1 MQKEKYKIQAKKTID
16 EIFNQIE
23 ELERKQKNVSDKTRA
38 KYERQIAELKS
49 KTADLKENYKKMETE
64 RDEKWHKAKR
74 KFSESA
80 EYIKEGLNKL
90 SEI

>member
-1 MQKEKYKIQAKKTID
+1 MQKEKYKLQAKKTID
-16 EIFNQIE
+16 EIFDQIE
-23 ELERKQKNVSDKTRA
+23 ELEQKQKNVSDKTRV
-38 KYERQIAELKS
+38 KYEEQIADLKS
-49 KTADLKENYKKMETE
+49 KIADLKENYKKLETE
-64 RDEKWHKAKR
+64 GDEKWHKAKQ